1 MERWAAW
8 DLAGKGACDYAPCLP
23 WKAQAA
29 QAVKWRGWGGGKHGA
44 QALDWYKIVFELIDL
59 RSFSNLW
66 YWIMLGVVWSMASHW
81 VLGVPFD
88 MIVRARRHGGQ
99 TQQDL
104 ETLVRINT
112 QRMLFITRTAG
123 LWLVTVG
130 CFFISVLAV
139 LGFWYGIE
147 FSQAL
152 LLLLFPLMLLFALSL
167 RQARLIEAGAGQGE
181 ALHQRL
187 RRHRFGTQVLGMI
200 AIFITSLFGM
210 WQNMQI
216 GFPH

>member
-1 MERWAAW
+1 M
-8 DLAGKGACDYAPCLP
+8 DVLDT
-23 WKAQAA
+23 
-29 QAVKWRGWGGGKHGA
+29 
-44 QALDWYKIVFELIDL
+44 ALEVIDM

-66 YWIMLGVVWSMASHW
+66 YWIALGVVWSMASHW

-99 TQQDL
+99 SQDDL

-112 QRMLFITRTAG
+112 QRMLYISRTAG
-123 LWLVTVG
+123 LGLVTVG
-130 CFFISVLAV
+130 CFVLSVLAI

-187 RRHRFGTQVLGMI
+187 RRHRFGTQVLGMV

>member
-1 MERWAAW
+1 MAER
-8 DLAGKGACDYAPCLP
+8 GA
-23 WKAQAA
+23 
-29 QAVKWRGWGGGKHGA
+29 R
-44 QALDWYKIVFELIDL
+44 ALDWYKIVFELIDL

-88 MIVRARRHGGQ
+88 MIQRARRDGGQ
-99 TQQDL
+99 AEQDL
-104 ETLVRINT
+104 EALVRINT
-112 QRMLFITRTAG
+112 QRMLYISRQAG
-123 LWLVTVG
+123 LWLVGMV
-130 CFFISVLAV
+130 CFLLSVLSI

-147 FSQAL
+147 FAQAL

-167 RQARLIEAGAGQGE
+167 RQARLIEAGAGSGE
-181 ALHQRL
+181 ALYQRL
-187 RRHRFGTQVLGMI
+187 RRHRFGTQLLGMV
-200 AIFITSLFGM
+200 AIFVTSLFGM

>member
-1 MERWAAW
+1 M
-8 DLAGKGACDYAPCLP
+8 
-23 WKAQAA
+23 
-29 QAVKWRGWGGGKHGA
+29 
-44 QALDWYKIVFELIDL
+44 DWYKIVFELIDL

-130 CFFISVLAV
+130 CFVISVLAV

-152 LLLLFPLMLLFALSL
+152 LLLLFPLMLLLALSL
-167 RQARLIEAGAGQGE
+167 RQARLIEAGAGLGIARERRRRRQQ
-181 ALHQRL
+181 QRCQQSQDRPQTFPEQDPVTPFFPWAVPHGTPWRATGCCL
-187 RRHRFGTQVLGMI
+187 QPTRF
-200 AIFITSLFGM
+200 S
-210 WQNMQI
+210 
-216 GFPH
+216 

>member
-1 MERWAAW
+1 MGTSRAKG
-8 DLAGKGACDYAPCLP
+8 LAIMRLACHGKR
-23 WKAQAA
+23 K
-29 QAVKWRGWGGGKHGA
+29 VHKRSIRRGWGGVAERGA
-44 QALDWYKIVFELIDL
+44 RALDWYKIVFELIDL

-88 MIVRARRHGGQ
+88 MIQRARRDGGQ
-99 TQQDL
+99 AEQDL
-104 ETLVRINT
+104 EALVRINT
-112 QRMLFITRTAG
+112 QRMLYISRQAG
-123 LWLVTVG
+123 LWLVGMV
-130 CFFISVLAV
+130 CFLLSVLSI

-147 FSQAL
+147 FAQAL

-167 RQARLIEAGAGQGE
+167 RQARLIEAGAGSGE
-181 ALHQRL
+181 ALYQRL
-187 RRHRFGTQVLGMI
+187 RRHRFGTQLLGMV
-200 AIFITSLFGM
+200 AIFVTSLFGM

>member
-1 MERWAAW
+1 MESASSTSGQ
-8 DLAGKGACDYAPCLP
+8 LGAGRSA
-23 WKAQAA
+23 
-29 QAVKWRGWGGGKHGA
+29 GKHGA
-44 QALDWYKIVFELIDL
+44 RALDWYKIVFELIDL

-99 TQQDL
+99 TQDDL

-112 QRMLFITRTAG
+112 QRMLFISRTAG
-123 LWLVTVG
+123 LGLAAVSSFVL
-130 CFFISVLAV
+130 SVLVV
-139 LGFWYGIE
+139 LGFCYGIE

-152 LLLLFPLMLLFALSL
+152 VLLLFPLMLLFMLSL

-181 ALHQRL
+181 ALHRRL
-187 RRHRFGTQVLGMI
+187 SRHRFSTQVLGMI